1 MQTPLFPLKP
11 PKEVRSFFGSPIN
24 RIVYVD
30 SSCIVL
36 YIDSN
41 IIVYGDSNSIL
52 LYVDS
57 NRIFLTVP
65 NGVGYMSISG

>member
-1 MQTPLFPLKP
+1 M
-11 PKEVRSFFGSPIN
+11 FFDSIGV
-24 RIVYVD
+24 VYVD
-30 SSCIVL
+30 SNCIVL
-36 YIDSN
+36 YIDSKR
-41 IIVYGDSNSIL
+41 IVYGDSNSIV